1 MVSELLDFQKI
12 DHSKRKV
19 HQQQVNVHIFLRT
32 LIDKFATMAQE
43 KQVQLQLLS
52 CPQVMITSNLSML
65 DLIFENLLSN
75 AIKYTGAGGRVS
87 VSAALCSNSQ
97 QICIQVSDTGIGIP
111 SAEKKHI
118 YKSFYRA
125 SNAVQTE
132 EMGSGLGLMLTRQ
145 LVQRLNGKLTFES
158 EEGKG
163 TTFAIT
169 FCVSEHATAATEE
182 KEIAQ
187 KPITQK
193 KTTEQTEQ
201 TATTEETTQQDVLLF
216 VDDNADLRQYIS
228 MAFSD
233 RYHVI
238 TVENGEA
245 ALTYLRENGQC
256 DIVVSDVMM
265 PGMQGDELCHI
276 IKEDEN
282 LSWLPVILL
291 TAKVGRDFMIEG
303 LGLGADDY
311 IAKPF
316 DADILASKIDSMLK
330 NRRRMSR
337 YYMQRSLAMARQEVD
352 QTITEQEKEE
362 AKADERKEDKK
373 ENNEDSNEPTLNPQD
388 QAFVERATQLVLD
401 NLSNTDFNIDRLCR
415 ELAMSRTL
423 CYGKLK
429 TLTGQSP
436 QDFIRL
442 IRLEQAAL
450 FLRQGQS
457 VLDVSIKAG
466 FVNVKYFS
474 TVFKKQFGVSPSKY
488 EGLNNN
494 TNR

>member
-1 MVSELLDFQKI
+1 
-12 DHSKRKV
+12 
-19 HQQQVNVHIFLRT
+19 
-32 LIDKFATMAQE
+32 
-43 KQVQLQLLS
+43 
-52 CPQVMITSNLSML
+52 
-65 DLIFENLLSN
+65 
-75 AIKYTGAGGRVS
+75 
-87 VSAALCSNSQ
+87 
-97 QICIQVSDTGIGIP
+97 
-111 SAEKKHI
+111 
-118 YKSFYRA
+118 
-125 SNAVQTE
+125 
-132 EMGSGLGLMLTRQ
+132 
-145 LVQRLNGKLTFES
+145 
-158 EEGKG
+158 
-163 TTFAIT
+163 
-169 FCVSEHATAATEE
+169 
-182 KEIAQ
+182 
-187 KPITQK
+187 
-193 KTTEQTEQ
+193 
-201 TATTEETTQQDVLLF
+201 
-216 VDDNADLRQYIS
+216 
-228 MAFSD
+228 
-233 RYHVI
+233 
-238 TVENGEA
+238 
-245 ALTYLRENGQC
+245 
-256 DIVVSDVMM
+256 MM
-265 PGMQGDELCHI
+265 HI

-316 DADILASKIDSMLK
+316 DAVILASKIDSMLK